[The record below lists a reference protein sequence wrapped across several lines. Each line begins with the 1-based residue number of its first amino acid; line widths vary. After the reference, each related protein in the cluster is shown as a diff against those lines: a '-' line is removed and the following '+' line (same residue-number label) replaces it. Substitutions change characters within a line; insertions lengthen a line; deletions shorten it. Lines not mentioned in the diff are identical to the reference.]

1 MNHIMCD
8 ALNSASVVSVGK
20 VYQIQKMYD
29 QIIYVHNLCCMCK
42 IIVLM
47 HFVSVN
53 FTKMLTIVI
62 CRVVCSVSDDGMAGT
77 RQRPVKVLVELRQLI
92 RCSSNL
98 ASKVQERGN
107 FIQKQKFLYGFW
119 L

>member
-29 QIIYVHNLCCMCK
+29 QIVYVHNLCCMCK

-47 HFVSVN
+47 HFVSAN
-53 FTKMLTIVI
+53 FTKISKKTTIVI
-62 CRVVCSVSDDGMAGT
+62 CWVVWSVSDDGMAGT
-77 RQRPVKVLVELRQLI
+77 RQRPVKVLVELRQSDQMLEQ
-92 RCSSNL
+92 L
-98 ASKVQERGN
+98 GQ
-107 FIQKQKFLYGFW
+107 
-119 L
+119 